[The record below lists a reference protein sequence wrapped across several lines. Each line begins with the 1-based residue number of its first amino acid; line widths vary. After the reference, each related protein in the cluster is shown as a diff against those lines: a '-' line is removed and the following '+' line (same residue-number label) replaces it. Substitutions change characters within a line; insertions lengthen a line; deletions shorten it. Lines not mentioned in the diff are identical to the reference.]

1 MEHNEPRQERS
12 PAPRENTQRRRAET
26 QRRPDRQRPDR
37 ARQKRPAEDGPARE
51 AGADRAKR
59 PARQRPRPADRRA
72 PRPEGQTAER
82 RRDSHPAQ
90 RQARRPAKKP
100 AYGRLFDHRFRV
112 RLITTLALA
121 AAVILCFIVFF
132 RVNTISVTGN
142 EKYTQQEVLDAS
154 GIEKGDALL
163 LVNKSAAA
171 GKIIAALPYIDQV
184 RIGVAFP
191 NVVRIEVKELDTAY
205 AVAASDGTYWLINSS
220 GRVVEET
227 TAKAAAGYLQL
238 TGFQVDPP
246 QAGDTIS
253 ASSAAAKTDTQTGD
267 AASGDQTGDTTG
279 DTASSGE
286 TAASA
291 DPADDATPKER
302 LQTALEI
309 LQALETGGAAGVTQ
323 VDVTSLND
331 IKVFYGTQ
339 YEVDFGAA
347 VDLSYKVEYML
358 AAVAQLNDYESGVL
372 DLTFQEEK
380 TARFIPFQSETVAGS
395 N

>member
-12 PAPRENTQRRRAET
+12 PAPRDHTQRRRAEM
-26 QRRPDRQRPDR
+26 QRRPARQRPDR
-37 ARQKRPAEDGPARE
+37 ARQKKTAEGGPARE

-72 PRPEGQTAER
+72 PRPEGQAAER

-90 RQARRPAKKP
+90 RQTRRPAKKP

-246 QAGDTIS
+246 KAGDTIS

-380 TARFIPFQSETVAGS
+380 TARFIPFQS
-395 N
+395 

>member
-12 PAPRENTQRRRAET
+12 PAPRDHTQRRRTDA

-37 ARQKRPAEDGPARE
+37 SRQKRPAESNPARE
-51 AGADRAKR
+51 AGTDRAKR
-59 PARQRPRPADRRA
+59 LARQRPRPADRRA
-72 PRPEGQTAER
+72 PRPEGQTVEHR
-82 RRDSHPAQ
+82 RNTHPAQ

-205 AVAASDGTYWLINSS
+205 AVTASDGTYWLINSS

-227 TAKAAAGYLQL
+227 TGKAAAGYLQL

-246 QAGDTIS
+246 KAGATIS
-253 ASSAAAKTDTQTGD
+253 ASSAAAKTDQ
-267 AASGDQTGDTTG
+267 QTG
-279 DTASSGE
+279 DTASGGE
-286 TAASA
+286 ATAANTEET
-291 DPADDATPKER
+291 DDATPEER

-309 LQALETGGAAGVTQ
+309 LQALESSGAAGVTQ
-323 VDVTSLND
+323 INVASLHD

-358 AAVAQLNDYESGVL
+358 AAVAQLDDYESGVL

-380 TARFIPFQSETVAGS
+380 TARFIPFES
-395 N
+395 

>member
-12 PAPRENTQRRRAET
+12 PAPRDHTQRRRMDA

-37 ARQKRPAEDGPARE
+37 SRQKRSAESNPARE
-51 AGADRAKR
+51 AGT
-59 PARQRPRPADRRA
+59 ARQSARTGQRPRSADRRA
-72 PRPEGQTAER
+72 PRPEGQTVEHR
-82 RRDSHPAQ
+82 RSTRPVQ

-121 AAVILCFIVFF
+121 AAMILCFIVFF

-227 TAKAAAGYLQL
+227 TGKAAAGYLQL
-238 TGFQVDPP
+238 T
-246 QAGDTIS
+246 
-253 ASSAAAKTDTQTGD
+253 AS
-267 AASGDQTGDTTG
+267 
-279 DTASSGE
+279 
-286 TAASA
+286 
-291 DPADDATPKER
+291 R
-302 LQTALEI
+302 LT
-309 LQALETGGAAGVTQ
+309 
-323 VDVTSLND
+323 
-331 IKVFYGTQ
+331 
-339 YEVDFGAA
+339 
-347 VDLSYKVEYML
+347 
-358 AAVAQLNDYESGVL
+358 
-372 DLTFQEEK
+372 
-380 TARFIPFQSETVAGS
+380 RP
-395 N
+395 

>member
-1 MEHNEPRQERS
+1 M
-12 PAPRENTQRRRAET
+12 
-26 QRRPDRQRPDR
+26 
-37 ARQKRPAEDGPARE
+37 
-51 AGADRAKR
+51 
-59 PARQRPRPADRRA
+59 
-72 PRPEGQTAER
+72 
-82 RRDSHPAQ
+82 
-90 RQARRPAKKP
+90 
-100 AYGRLFDHRFRV
+100 
-112 RLITTLALA
+112 
-121 AAVILCFIVFF
+121 ILCFIVFF

-205 AVAASDGTYWLINSS
+205 AVTASDGTYWLINSS

-227 TAKAAAGYLQL
+227 TGKAAAGYLQL

-246 QAGDTIS
+246 KAGATIS
-253 ASSAAAKTDTQTGD
+253 ASNAAAKTDQ
-267 AASGDQTGDTTG
+267 QTGDTT
-279 DTASSGE
+279 SGGE
-286 TAASA
+286 ATAANTEET
-291 DPADDATPKER
+291 DDATPEER

-309 LQALETGGAAGVTQ
+309 LQALESSGAAGVTQ
-323 VDVTSLND
+323 INVASLHD

-358 AAVAQLNDYESGVL
+358 AAVAQLDDYESGVL

-380 TARFIPFQSETVAGS
+380 TARFIPFES
-395 N
+395 

>member
-12 PAPRENTQRRRAET
+12 PAPRDHTQRRRTDA

-37 ARQKRPAEDGPARE
+37 SRQKRPAESNPARE
-51 AGADRAKR
+51 ASTDRAKR
-59 PARQRPRPADRRA
+59 LARQRPRPADRRA
-72 PRPEGQTAER
+72 PRPEGQTVEHR
-82 RRDSHPAQ
+82 RNTHPAQ

-205 AVAASDGTYWLINSS
+205 AVTASDGTYWLINSS

-227 TAKAAAGYLQL
+227 TGKAAAGYLQL

-246 QAGDTIS
+246 KAGATIS
-253 ASSAAAKTDTQTGD
+253 ASSAAAKTDQQTGD
-267 AASGDQTGDTTG
+267 TASGSENGDATSDDQTGDT
-279 DTASSGE
+279 
-286 TAASA
+286 
-291 DPADDATPKER
+291 
-302 LQTALEI
+302 TALEI
-309 LQALETGGAAGVTQ
+309 LQALESSGAAGVTQ
-323 VDVTSLND
+323 INVASLHD

-358 AAVAQLNDYESGVL
+358 AAVAQLDDYESGVL

-380 TARFIPFQSETVAGS
+380 TARFIPFES
-395 N
+395 